1 MKKIADFVGDFQHY
15 EKFAHKN
22 QSNFLFFI
30 SVAFALRLMREPL
43 CLFRKLYTFFSLD
56 KLENSS

>member
-30 SVAFALRLMREPL
+30 SVAFALRLMRQPL
-43 CLFRKLYTFFSLD
+43 LLS
-56 KLENSS
+56 